1 MNVQLRTAALVG
13 ALSLTLVSNV
23 AEACGC
29 FAPPDPTVPVV
40 QAGER
45 ILFAVQNGVVT
56 AHIQIQYAGDA
67 KDFGWLLPLPSVPT
81 LKLGTEELFT
91 QLIRTTQPRYF
102 VRNTF
107 TGNCGGLRSP
117 SANAG
122 FSESDSVDA
131 GSSSPLVTES
141 SIGPYH
147 YAVLKAD
154 SKEEMFKWLT
164 DNHYF
169 IPTGTDETV
178 GPYINPGA
186 YFLALKLKSGKSA
199 GDIQP
204 VVLSY
209 ASELP
214 MIPIILTSVAAVPNM
229 GVQVWMLGSSRA
241 IPRNYNHVVLNDAQI
256 DWLGQARNYNEVVIR
271 AISETPE
278 KHAFITEYA
287 GTSAIMRDVLDP
299 AGRFG
304 SSAELAALTDPA
316 QFVQYLFAKG
326 FPTGNNSGRFGPSLP
341 PLVKNLVLAMVPV
354 PAKLVGV
361 SEDAWLQNLSFYL
374 GEYRAAHPEVF
385 AGWSS
390 AFDAPALAAQLD
402 EKVVRPAREAGEL
415 FRRYSKLTRLYTAL
429 SPQDMTRDPV
439 FSFNPSLPDV
449 SRDHS
454 AELRTDCNLFTGSQ
468 NAPRTLITE
477 QGFAFRLTDVPRDL
491 TLGPGAMRIET
502 LGEEGPAKVLVDN
515 RAAISQPVGCGC
527 ASVDALSL
535 GALGLLAASL
545 RRRRTSP

>member
-1 MNVQLRTAALVG
+1 
-13 ALSLTLVSNV
+13 
-23 AEACGC
+23 
-29 FAPPDPTVPVV
+29 VPIV

-45 ILFAVQNGVVT
+45 ILFAVENGVVT

-81 LKLGTEELFT
+81 LKLGTEELFA
-91 QLIRTTQPRYF
+91 QLISTTQPRYF

-107 TGNCGGLRSP
+107 TGNCGGIRN
-117 SANAG
+117 ATAAG
-122 FSESDSVDA
+122 FSGSESQDA

-141 SIGPYH
+141 SIGPYD

-154 SKEEMFKWLT
+154 SKEAMFKWLT

-178 GPYINPGA
+178 GPYINPGS
-186 YFLALKLKSGKSA
+186 YFLALKLKSGRSA

-204 VVLSY
+204 VVLTYPSD
-209 ASELP
+209 LP
-214 MIPIILTSVAAVPNM
+214 MIPIILTSLAAVPNM
-229 GVQVWMLGSSRA
+229 GIQVWMLGASRA
-241 IPRNYNHVVLNDAQI
+241 IPRNYNHVVINDAQI

-287 GTSAIMRDVLDP
+287 GTTAIMRDVLDP
-299 AGRFG
+299 SGRFG
-304 SSAELAALTDPA
+304 SSGELAALTDPG
-316 QFVQYLFAKG
+316 QFVSYLFTHG
-326 FPTGNNSGRFGPSLP
+326 FPNGINQSGAFGRPLP
-341 PLVKNLVLAMVPV
+341 PVVKNLVLAMVPV
-354 PAKLVGV
+354 PEKLTGV
-361 SEDAWLQNLSFYL
+361 SEDAWLQNLSNYL
-374 GEYRAAHPEVF
+374 GAYRETHPEQFV
-385 AGWSS
+385 GWSS
-390 AFDAPALAAQLD
+390 TFDAPALAAQLD

-415 FRRYSKLTRLYTAL
+415 FRRFPKMTRLYTAL

-449 SRDHS
+449 SRDHT

-477 QGFAFRLTDVPRDL
+477 QGWAFRVTSEPRDL
-491 TLGPGAMRIET
+491 TSGPGALRIET
-502 LGEEGPAKVLVDN
+502 LSEEGDAKVLVDN
-515 RAAISQPVGCGC
+515 SAMIDPTPACGC
-527 ASVDALSL
+527 ASVDALGL
-535 GALGLLAASL
+535 GALGLLAATL
-545 RRRRTSP
+545 RRRRSTPAAS